1 MTGYTNNKM
10 ISIRAL
16 TPILLILCLPTFAD
30 DAVEYTPAGFAE
42 TDEPLQTLV
51 DFPFSR
57 KDADVQIRCDTV
69 VTDAAELTRIVCYGS
84 DRKKMSYKNSIYDE
98 IKELKFVPAT
108 INGEATTVVMQF
120 SLHFV
125 RKDRVENIY
134 LYPNHG
140 HDADKYGTDYTGV
153 QRYDWGQWSSHD
165 CRGHHRRYIVG
176 TRAMIGPDGSY
187 LSHKLTKGEHDIG
200 PCEADIN
207 EHVKSGSYIP
217 AMNDGVGVESEFV
230 ETFLN
235 YLDPEITYGY

>member
-1 MTGYTNNKM
+1 MTGYANNKM

-16 TPILLILCLPTFAD
+16 TPTLFILCLPAFAD
-30 DAVEYTPAGFAE
+30 EAVEYAPAGFAK

-51 DFPFSR
+51 KFPYSR
-57 KDADVQIRCDTV
+57 KDADVRIRCDTV
-69 VTDAAELTRIVCYGS
+69 VTDAAELKRIVCYGS
-84 DRKKMSYKNSIYDE
+84 DRKKLSYKNSIYDE
-98 IKELKFVPAT
+98 IKEMKFVPAT
-108 INGEATTVVMQF
+108 INGEAKTVVMQF

-125 RKDRVENIY
+125 RMDGVENVY

-140 HDADKYGTDYTGV
+140 HDADKYGTDYSGV

-176 TRAMIGPDGSY
+176 TRASIAPDGSY
-187 LSHKLTKGEHDIG
+187 LTHQLTKGEHDIG

-207 EHVKSGSYIP
+207 EHVKLGSYIP
-217 AMNDGVGVESEFV
+217 AMSDGVGVEAELV

-235 YLDPEITYGY
+235 YLDPEVPYGY